1 VDEKNLGIPCPTI
14 SWKKKPLEFRSKPF
28 LNDKTLEFLSKP
40 FSEEKTSEF
49 RSEPFSEEKKLG
61 IPFRTIFGREN
72 T

>member
-1 VDEKNLGIPCPTI
+1 MEEKNLGIPFRTI
-14 SWKKKPLEFRSKPF
+14 SWKRKTIPF
-28 LNDKTLEFLSKP
+28 QTIFTDKTLEFLSKP

-49 RSEPFSEEKKLG
+49 RSELFSEEKKKLG